1 MSGDYSRFTDRPRKR
16 YSGVLMQQGRVQLD
30 ADWNEEVDLLERRDE
45 VTAMDTFGPLAVP
58 AATTPDGFLITPVA
72 GDLKIG
78 AGRIYVDGL
87 LAELFPGEKAGGQ
100 PVSYLHQPFFP
111 DPPAMPTS
119 DAIVYLDVWHREVTW
134 VEDPDLLE
142 KALGGVDT
150 TTRRQTVWQVRVEA
164 MKQGQKAECG
174 LPLPTPPTGRLS
186 SRAVAPPKSDDPCI
200 LSPTGG
206 YRGLENRLYR
216 VEVHKAGDTTTARL
230 KWSQENAS
238 VVSPVSKIEPDG
250 AASKLTV
257 ARIGRDKVLRFR
269 IDDWVEVLDDPR
281 ELMNEPGEMAKVVK
295 IDEAA
300 QTVTLDRAIPA
311 PGTRAFGANAL
322 ELRARHTRL
331 RRWDQQKDL
340 DDGLVKA
347 STSWIPLGDDGVEI
361 LLSPNGGT
369 FRTGDYW
376 VFAARTVDAS
386 VEELDQAPPRGIV
399 HHYGQLAAIS
409 GGKASDCRP
418 LWPPR
423 GECCCCTAEV
433 GDGKTSHGDYDDL
446 RQAVEELSG
455 KIKEGQPIQ
464 ICLLPGIHV
473 LRDTVTLGRDRIT
486 IRGCGRGT
494 RVIGPKGKPAFV
506 LKADFCA
513 LENLYLTSESETSDP
528 GLILCTGEGHRLEGN
543 EIETFGAAALET
555 AGAEDLQVRR
565 NRFSHNAK
573 ARLRE
578 GNEIATGMIV
588 LGQRTRLTH
597 VLDNDLGPG
606 ITSGI
611 VLAGASIQGLFVR
624 DNLIHELQGS
634 GIDTTGQSDDPTGS
648 VLTKDPLQVPGRAE
662 HLWIE
667 RNTILGCAG
676 PLALPRPDLP
686 HGGIVLARVAKV
698 RIAGNHVEAN
708 GLHPQMKVPVAGIFV
723 RGCKGLIVQDNV
735 VVDNGPI
742 RGQEGPAG
750 RQGGILAESLSVI
763 VESVDIAIPGAPT
776 LKAPL
781 QPDGWPAAAI
791 QDNLV
796 VAPRGP
802 ALLLTGIGPML
813 VTGNRLTARDVL
825 KKGEAPALYTLA
837 GAVCILNAGM
847 PAYIFSQ
854 LAAAGFQ
861 QNQPAEPSS
870 QLDVFT
876 VGGKV
881 EFTDNQVVLDLIAG
895 EIEGVFAASLLLS
908 LDDVAVQ
915 DNQTQCSL
923 FLDWLITDVLAMATT
938 VRATGNGLTES
949 LAFALVSLWSAAFL
963 MNLTAHNQATHCILT
978 ECLTAKMVNAPNQE
992 LLCNTKFRALHLFP
1006 A

>member
-45 VTAMDTFGPLAVP
+45 VTALDTFGPLAVP
-58 AATTPDGFLITPVA
+58 AATTPDGFLITPTA

-87 LAELFPGEKAGGQ
+87 LAELFDGEKAGGQ
-100 PVSYLHQPFFP
+100 LVSYLHQPFFP
-111 DPPAMPTS
+111 DPPSLPNS
-119 DAIVYLDVWHREVTW
+119 DALVYLDVWHREVTW

-150 TTRRQTVWQVRVEA
+150 TTRRQTVWQVRVEG

-257 ARIGRDKVLRFR
+257 ARIGRDKVLRFQ

-281 ELMNEPGEMAKVVK
+281 ELMGEPGEMAKVVK

-300 QTVTLDRAIPA
+300 QTITLDRAVPA
-311 PGTRAFGANAL
+311 GGTRAFGANAL
-322 ELRARHTRL
+322 ELRARHTRV
-331 RRWDQQKDL
+331 RRWDQKKDL
-340 DDGLVKA
+340 ENGLVKA
-347 STSWIPLGDDGVEI
+347 STSWTPLGDDGVEI
-361 LLSPNGGT
+361 LLSPAGGT

-386 VEELDQAPPRGIV
+386 VEELDEAPPRGIV

-409 GGKASDCRP
+409 GGQAHDCRP
-418 LWPPR
+418 LWPPK

-446 RQAVEELSG
+446 QQAVEELSG
-455 KIKEGQPIQ
+455 KVKENQPIQ

-473 LRDTVTLGRDRIT
+473 LRDTVVLGRDRIT
-486 IRGCGRGT
+486 IRGCGRGA
-494 RVIGPKGKPAFV
+494 RVIGPRRMPAFV
-506 LKADFCA
+506 IKAYSCA
-513 LENLYLTSESETSDP
+513 LENLYLASDSETADT
-528 GLILCTGEGHRLEGN
+528 GVILCTGTGNRLEGN
-543 EIETFGAAALET
+543 EIETSGAPAIEVRD
-555 AGAEDLQVRR
+555 AEKMQIRR
-565 NRFSHNAK
+565 NRLSHSSWAEP
-573 ARLRE
+573 RE
-578 GNEIATGMIV
+578 GDERPAGMILLV
-588 LGQRTRLTH
+588 GSAELIH
-597 VLDNDLGPG
+597 ILDNDLGPG

-611 VLAGASIQGLFVR
+611 LLAAPLLQGLFIR
-624 DNLIHELQGS
+624 DNLIHDLQGS
-634 GIDTTGQSDDPTGS
+634 GIDTAMKRDW
-648 VLTKDPLQVPGRAE
+648 RAE

-667 RNTILGCAG
+667 RNTISGCIGRFA
-676 PLALPRPDLP
+676 PLRSKLP
-686 HGGIVLARVAKV
+686 HGGIILARAAKV
-698 RIAGNHVEAN
+698 RIAGNHIEAN
-708 GLHPQMKVPVAGIFV
+708 GRQPDLKTPVAGIYV
-723 RGCKGLIVQDNV
+723 GNCKGLIVRDNT
-735 VVDNGPI
+735 VVDNGLAQQD
-742 RGQEGPAG
+742 GKGAAG
-750 RQGGILAESLSVI
+750 RQGGILAEDLWVTI
-763 VESVDIAIPGAPT
+763 ESVEITVPGGPPRV
-776 LKAPL
+776 APL

-813 VTGNRLTARDVL
+813 VTGNRLTARDIL
-825 KKGEAPALYTLA
+825 EEEPFPYSFA
-837 GAVCILNAGM
+837 GAVCIVNGGM
-847 PAYIFSQ
+847 PAYASSQ
-854 LAAAGFQ
+854 LAAGGFQ
-861 QNQPAEPSS
+861 TDKSFDPAVAQFGFE
-870 QLDVFT
+870 T

-881 EFTDNQVVLDLIAG
+881 EFTDNQVVLDLIRG
-895 EIEGVFAASLLLS
+895 EIEGVLAATLLLS

-915 DNQTQCSL
+915 NNQTQCSL
-923 FLDWLITDVLAMATT
+923 FIDLLIADVLAIGTT

-963 MNLTAHNQATHCILT
+963 MNLTTDNQGTHCILA
-978 ECLTAKMVNAPNQE
+978 ECLTSKLVDAPNQE
-992 LLCNTKFRALHLFP
+992 LLCNDQFRGLHFFP
-1006 A
+1006 R